1 MSWKFPTYEI
11 DSPLNWEKMSRK
23 FSWIEDMKDV
33 AQDPLWH
40 AEGDVF
46 VHTQMVLESLI
57 DQPEFKLLS
66 DEEKHAMVAAALL
79 HDVEKRSTTQREQ
92 IEGEERITS
101 PGHAK
106 KGEYSSR
113 DFLYR
118 SIPSPFPLREEVAKL
133 VRLHGLP
140 IWAIEKED
148 PQKAVI
154 LASLLVDTQKL
165 ALLARAD
172 VLGRICPD
180 QEEML
185 LRIEMFEE
193 LCKEND
199 CFGKPKTFK
208 SAYGRYEYLNK
219 PNISP
224 DYEPFEDHKS
234 EVILMSALPG
244 SGKDYYINRHFDLP
258 VLSLDDLRRMHKVD
272 PRNKKKNG
280 QIIQLGKEKAK
291 EFLRARQNF
300 VYNATN
306 ISSQMRGRWVD
317 LFVSYGARVKIV
329 YVEVPFQKLLS
340 QNKNREYMVPEI
352 AIAKMMGKW
361 EIPSVKEAHEV
372 LFEVDS

>member
-1 MSWKFPTYEI
+1 MSWKFPTYEV
-11 DSPLNWEKMSRK
+11 DVPLDWERLCKS
-23 FSWIEDMKDV
+23 FSWIEDMQGV
-33 AQDPLWH
+33 PQDPVWH
-40 AEGDVF
+40 AEGDVY
-46 VHTQMVLESLI
+46 VHTQMVVGALLG
-57 DQPEFKLLS
+57 QPEFKAMS
-66 DEEKHAMVAAALL
+66 VEDKHVMMASALL
-79 HDVEKRSTTQREQ
+79 HDVEKRSTTQMER

-106 KGEYSSR
+106 KGEYTSR

-118 SIPSPFPLREEVAKL
+118 AIPTPFHLREQVAKL

-140 IWAIEKED
+140 LWAIDKPD

-154 LASLLVDTQKL
+154 EASLLVDTQKL
-165 ALLARAD
+165 AVLARAD
-172 VLGRICPD
+172 VLGRICAD
-180 QEEML
+180 HQEML

-199 CFGKPKTFK
+199 CYGKPRNFAST
-208 SAYGRYEYLNK
+208 YGRFQYLNK
-219 PNISP
+219 DNISP

-234 EVILMSALPG
+234 EVVLMAALPG

-258 VLSLDDLRRMHKVD
+258 VLSLDDLRRQHKVD
-272 PRNKKKNG
+272 PTDKKKNG

-306 ISSQMRGRWVD
+306 ISSQMRSRWID

-340 QNKNREYMVPEI
+340 QNKNREYMVPEM
-352 AIAKMMGKW
+352 AISKMMAKW
-361 EIPSVKEAHEV
+361 EIPSFKEAHELV
-372 LFEVDS
+372 FEVDS